1 MNGLCHSCLSSNVEL
16 NRINGKLICVDCEH
30 QSYGFKQSPE
40 NKDIPNPSF
49 DDLKK
54 KWMR

>member
-30 QSYGFKQSPE
+30 QSYGFKQSLE
-40 NKDIPNPSF
+40 NKDIPNPTY

-54 KWMR
+54 KWMK